1 MNLKEKRKKLREL
14 YDQYEKE
21 VAEFKKASACE
32 IGCADCCIDVG
43 NIDIT
48 TLEGI
53 IIHEQMNSF
62 GEQLSA
68 EIKNRLAKNKAER
81 EEKKLSRCAF
91 LNEDKLCIIYDIR
104 PFSCRQLYSVKR
116 CDGASPTIHLQ
127 AVETGKQIRKKIQQL
142 DLSGYSGHTSYIL
155 YLLDKESFRKRY
167 LSGKSDP
174 KRIIDFG
181 RSHGILINRYLNK

>member
-1 MNLKEKRKKLREL
+1 MNLEDKKKRLQEL
-14 YDQYEKE
+14 YEQYENE
-21 VAEFKKASACE
+21 VSDFKKMAACE

-53 IIHEQMNSF
+53 IIYEQMSSF
-62 GEQLSA
+62 EKLIHT

-91 LNEDKLCIIYDIR
+91 LNEDKMCIIYSIR
-104 PFSCRQLYSVKR
+104 PFSCRQLYSVKK
-116 CDGASPTIHLQ
+116 CNGASPTIHRQ
-127 AVETGKQIRKKIQQL
+127 AVETGKQIREKIQQL
-142 DLSGYSGHTSYIL
+142 DAAGYSGHISYIL

-167 LSGKSDP
+167 LSC
-174 KRIIDFG
+174 
-181 RSHGILINRYLNK
+181 

>member
-1 MNLKEKRKKLREL
+1 MNLEDKKKRLQEL
-14 YDQYEKE
+14 YEQYENE
-21 VAEFKKASACE
+21 VSDFKKMAACE

-53 IIHEQMNSF
+53 IIYEQIASL
-62 GEQLSA
+62 EKQ
-68 EIKNRLAKNKAER
+68 IHTKIRNRLAKNKEER

-91 LNEDKLCIIYDIR
+91 LNEDKMCIIYDIR

-116 CDGASPTIHLQ
+116 CNGASPTIHRQ
-127 AVETGKQIRKKIQQL
+127 AVETGRQIREKIQQL
-142 DLSGYSGHTSYIL
+142 DAAGYSGHISYIL

-181 RSHGILINRYLNK
+181 RSHGILINRYLVK